1 MEKKDNFA
9 MFFVQR
15 IGFFV
20 ICFFDAK
27 KRCGLFFCNA
37 QKDYFIVKRGHIKGE
52 TSIYLNGY
60 RAEIRA
66 KKCFFTVRKEKK
78 WQKKEVF
85 YR

>member
-37 QKDYFIVKRGHIKGE
+37 QKDYFSVKRGYISAGADICF
-52 TSIYLNGY
+52 SGY
-60 RAEIRA
+60 GADIRQ
-66 KKCFFTVRKEKK
+66 KE
-78 WQKKEVF
+78 
-85 YR
+85 